1 MKLPFIRPA
10 TAREAKAGDADPKSP
25 HYFQEVSPGVVPCA
39 LCRRR
44 SSDSLHLAVEKNES
58 PHWGFES

>member
-10 TAREAKAGDADPKSP
+10 ATNEPQAGDADPKSP

-44 SSDSLHLAVEKNES
+44 KSDRIHLTVEVNES
-58 PHWGFES
+58 PKWGL